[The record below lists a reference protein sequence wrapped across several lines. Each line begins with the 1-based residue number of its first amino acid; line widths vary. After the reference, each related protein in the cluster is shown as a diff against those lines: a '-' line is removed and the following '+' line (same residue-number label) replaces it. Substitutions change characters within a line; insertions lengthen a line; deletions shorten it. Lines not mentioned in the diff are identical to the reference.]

1 MQEITD
7 RKYME
12 TFSREKIIDNFV
24 EELQKYGY
32 DNISNTQLEQFDKFY
47 ELLIEW
53 NKKINLTSI
62 TGIEEVYIKHFADSL
77 SLIKVTDLKDSSNL
91 IDVGT
96 GAGFPGIPLKIMY
109 PHLKLTLLDSLQ
121 KRINYLDIVCDELG
135 LKDVTT
141 IHGRAEDLA
150 KRQELREKFD
160 VCVSRAVANL
170 STLSELCLPFV
181 KVGGEFISYKSKGD
195 EEIRQAEYA
204 IEVLGGKLSENIS
217 FDINDNFRTLITIKK
232 IRSTENRYPR
242 KAGVPNKTPLTP
254 NRKKI

>member
-7 RKYME
+7 KKYME
-12 TFSREKIIDNFV
+12 KVSREKIIDKFV

-32 DNISNTQLEQFDKFY
+32 DNISNRQLEQFDKFY

-53 NKKINLTSI
+53 NKKFNLTSI
-62 TGIEEVYIKHFADSL
+62 TGIEEVYMKHFADSL

-121 KRINYLDIVCDELG
+121 KRINYLGVVCDELG
-135 LKDVTT
+135 FKDVTT